1 MPIYIATSQWFIVI
15 ATVFYGMTA
24 LGLWLSLV
32 PWWLILLINLCLGLD
47 YIRVI
52 NLFGLRQ
59 HKFAVTI
66 VMQDCDKWQYQLKSG
81 RSYKA
86 TLDIKQSYC
95 SSLVIIL
102 CMQHMHGRRYIVIP
116 RDSLSIHNYRLL
128 AYNLNC
134 H

>member
-15 ATVFYGMTA
+15 ASIFYGMSA
-24 LGLWLSLV
+24 LELWFSAL
-32 PWWLILLINLCLGLD
+32 PWWCILLINLGLVLD
-47 YIRVI
+47 YKRVI

-66 VMQDCDKWQYQLKSG
+66 VRQDCDKWQYQLKSG
-81 RSYKA
+81 RTYKA
-86 TLDIKQSYC
+86 ALDIKQSYC
-95 SSLVIIL
+95 SSLVIVL
-102 CMQHMHGRRYIVIP
+102 CMRHMRGRRYIVIP

-128 AYNLNC
+128 AYNLNR